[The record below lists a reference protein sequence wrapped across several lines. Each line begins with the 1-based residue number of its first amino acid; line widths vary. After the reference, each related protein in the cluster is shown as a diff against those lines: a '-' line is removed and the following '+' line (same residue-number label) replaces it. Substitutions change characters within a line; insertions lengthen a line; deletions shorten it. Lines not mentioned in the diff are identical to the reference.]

1 MSYKG
6 IFHPS
11 NPKKYVGN
19 PKRIVYRSLWERMF
33 MVYCDTSKS
42 ISEWGS
48 EELAIPYISPLDKK
62 MHRYYP
68 DFYLK
73 TIEGNKFIIE
83 IKPKRQCIEPKI
95 QKTKNRKYVRE
106 VMEYAKNQAKWDKQV
121 YGYVKNKAKW
131 DSASRFCS
139 KHGLKFK
146 ILTEDTLGSY

>member
-19 PKRIVYRSLWERMF
+19 PKRIVYRSLWERKF

-48 EELAIPYISPLDKK
+48 EELAIPYNSPLDKK

-83 IKPKRQCIEPKI
+83 IKPKKWCKAPAIPKR
-95 QKTKNRKYVRE
+95 KTSSY
-106 VMEYAKNQAKWDKQV
+106 YKQV

-131 DSASRFCS
+131 DSASRFC
-139 KHGLKFK
+139 KKNGLKFK

>member
-19 PKRIVYRSLWERMF
+19 LKRIVYRSLWERKF

-83 IKPKRQCIEPKI
+83 IKPKKYCKRPIVPKR
-95 QKTKNRKYVRE
+95 KTPQY
-106 VMEYAKNQAKWDKQV
+106 YKQV
-121 YGYVKNKAKW
+121 YGYIKNRAKW
-131 DSASRFCS
+131 DSATKFCS
-139 KHGLKFK
+139 KTGMKFK
-146 ILTEDTLGSY
+146 ILTEDTLGIY